1 MAEAQPEKP
10 RVCAPEKEEKHHE
23 SQKKC
28 QLDEQNQQEQHPS
41 ADKSASLPPPQVHQH
56 HARSE
61 GRNEQMEDAVRKA
74 LEGPGKD
81 LGRLCKILGEAF
93 CLPSP
98 GSSARSAGYD
108 SGSDTTSPADQDQ
121 SSSESGNHSEL
132 GGDAVPLLVAGQG
145 DAISGENQTKK
156 YEDGDVRAVAA
167 AAKVRL
173 VPFAC
178 LQEFSTVGAE
188 LSRYSAHYSQYIPRV
203 PTAVNFVM

>member
-1 MAEAQPEKP
+1 MTEAQPEQP
-10 RVCAPEKEEKHHE
+10 RVCAPEKEDNQQEYR
-23 SQKKC
+23 KKC
-28 QLDEQNQQEQHPS
+28 QMDEQNQQEQHPS

-61 GRNEQMEDAVRKA
+61 GRNEQLEDAVRKA

-132 GGDAVPLLVAGQG
+132 GGYALPLLVVGQCDASSG
-145 DAISGENQTKK
+145 DNQTKK

-173 VPFAC
+173 VSYAC
-178 LQEFSTVGAE
+178 LKEFSTVLPGGVVSKSCPLFSIYTYE
-188 LSRYSAHYSQYIPRV
+188 LGYRP
-203 PTAVNFVM
+203 P

>member
-1 MAEAQPEKP
+1 MAEAQPEKT
-10 RVCAPEKEEKHHE
+10 RVCIPEKEDNQHE
-23 SQKKC
+23 YRKKC
-28 QLDEQNQQEQHPS
+28 QIDEKNRQDQHPS

-61 GRNEQMEDAVRKA
+61 GRNEQLEDAIRKA

-81 LGRLCKILGEAF
+81 LGRLCKILGEVF

-98 GSSARSAGYD
+98 GSSARLTGYD

-132 GGDAVPLLVAGQG
+132 GGDALPVLAAGQG
-145 DAISGENQTKK
+145 GASSGENQTKK

-173 VPFAC
+173 VSFAC
-178 LQEFSTVGAE
+178 LEEFSTAE
-188 LSRYSAHYSQYIPRV
+188 PDGVVSKFCPLFPIY
-203 PTAVNFVM
+203 T